1 MQGHA
6 HQRGYLMIAAV
17 ILIVIVAFLAVGLS
31 TMLAS
36 NVSTTVSNLGSMQGA
51 FQAEGGLEY
60 EQRSLARNLDW
71 YRSATDPMATT
82 TLTIGADSVTVSTNL
97 AATMLR
103 RNLLAGV
110 TVVCVYSIARFPAT
124 GNLQVEDDVT
134 LGSGGEYVTYTGTT
148 SSHASCNNQPAFT
161 GVSRGRTI
169 GTVVTTD
176 VIHARGDRVYP
187 VTTLSTALTASCTS
201 PTTFQIVAH
210 SKFLS
215 AGTLD
220 IEGEEIGYARSTTA
234 AGVTTLTGVR
244 RCLGLVG
251 PVAHAAGQPVTP
263 LLFGSNSGNYEA
275 EAIATGSVGAAVREM
290 RKTIQR

>member
-1 MQGHA
+1 MQRHA

-17 ILIVIVAFLAVGLS
+17 ILIVIVAFLAAGLS

-36 NVSTTVSNLGSMQGA
+36 NVSSTVSNLGSMQGA

-60 EQRSLARNLDW
+60 EQRSLARNLEW
-71 YRSATDPMATT
+71 YRSATDPIATT
-82 TLTIGADSVTVSTNL
+82 TLNIGTDSFTVSTNL
-97 AATMLR
+97 PATMLR
-103 RNLLAGV
+103 RNLVAGA
-110 TVVCVYSIARFPAT
+110 TVVCVYSIARFPST

-134 LGSGGEYVTYTGTT
+134 PGNGGEYVTYTGTT
-148 SSHASCNNQPAFT
+148 LSHASCNNSPAFT

-169 GTVVTTD
+169 GSISTAND
-176 VIHARGDRVYP
+176 NHGRDDRVYP
-187 VTTLSTALTASCTS
+187 VTTLSTALAASCTS

-234 AGVTTLTGVR
+234 GGVTTLTGVR

-251 PVAHAAGQPVTP
+251 PVAHATGQPVTP
-263 LLFGSNSGNYEA
+263 LLFGSNSADYEA
-275 EAIATGSVGAAVREM
+275 EAIATGTVGMSVREL